1 MGLVEVYWV
10 PSADS
15 VQVVGRCEVRDND
28 QLCDVRPH
36 MERAMTDD
44 PVGEARRLRDEM
56 LSRGMLRTS
65 PSGLAHLDGLVAI
78 VERVAGERDK
88 ANGHLQEGVVLIRDG
103 LAIVNNL
110 EAERDEAR
118 IHARDHHIEKGC
130 LTCIAC
136 ETERDA
142 AIRERDEHVC
152 LDPAH
157 PDCIVLLKSAADFL
171 VAKIREAERERD
183 AEIARAW
190 ESTVI
195 NPNGVTD
202 DEATHMCNDVAQN
215 IAAAI
220 EEAP

>member
-1 MGLVEVYWV
+1 MTDDPVAQCAHLRV
-10 PSADS
+10 
-15 VQVVGRCEVRDND
+15 REVRQQESGIVFSTRWECFDCRQEFVPKPSD
-28 QLCDVRPH
+28 HP
-36 MERAMTDD
+36 MTDD

-78 VERVAGERDK
+78 VERVAGERD
-88 ANGHLQEGVVLIRDG
+88 
-103 LAIVNNL
+103 
-110 EAERDEAR
+110 EAR

-130 LTCIAC
+130 LTCIVC

-171 VAKIREAERERD
+171 VGTMRNAEGLLAECQAAREKGEFIGMGCGKCAPVGEPSVFNIHAPSGCKAEPR
-183 AEIARAW
+183 
-190 ESTVI
+190 
-195 NPNGVTD
+195 P
-202 DEATHMCNDVAQN
+202 
-215 IAAAI
+215 
-220 EEAP
+220 